1 MNNINNF
8 IQSIQN
14 IIQYNLSFLFI
25 FILISIL
32 ALRFFETN
40 MILIFLI
47 VLIIIIYHKEIQQT
61 LGMVQKNNGRD
72 IKFEN
77 NVKNNIHIDE
87 QLIHYLKKLRK
98 YRKYN
103 IHSYEKGMEHM
114 NMFLNAIHELE
125 QTDLAHSRHYFENA
139 QTYLHT
145 SMNYFQSI
153 TISVTD
159 KNYIQSLKKNKFQQ
173 NKNLNKI
180 GKLCKS
186 LYKYC
191 YHLLYNLSRRFN
203 QDFFEQPD
211 IYKKEIDL
219 NAGHIKE
226 SNTFINNWELY

>member
-1 MNNINNF
+1 MNNMNQFINSLHNIVQFNF
-8 IQSIQN
+8 
-14 IIQYNLSFLFI
+14 SFLFI
-25 FILISIL
+25 FIFISIL
-32 ALRFFETN
+32 ALRFFETK

-61 LGMVQKNNGRD
+61 LAMVQNKND

-77 NVKNNIHIDE
+77 NIKNNIHIDE
-87 QLIHYLKKLRK
+87 QLIHYFKKLRK

-103 IHSYEKGMEHM
+103 IHSYERGMVHM
-114 NMFLNAIHELE
+114 KMFLNAIHELE

-139 QTYLHT
+139 QAYLHT

-159 KNYIQSLKKNKFQQ
+159 KNYIQSLKKNGFQQ
-173 NKNLNKI
+173 NKKLNKI
-180 GKLCKS
+180 GKLCKN

-226 SNTFINNWELY
+226 SNTFTNNWDLY